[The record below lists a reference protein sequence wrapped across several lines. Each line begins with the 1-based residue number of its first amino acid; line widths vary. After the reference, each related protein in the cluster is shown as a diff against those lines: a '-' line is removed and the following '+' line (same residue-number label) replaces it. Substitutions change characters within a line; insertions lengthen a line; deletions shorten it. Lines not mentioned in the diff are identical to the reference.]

1 MNNSIDK
8 NQRSNTQLWKSNK
21 LKQFIVNPKKLK
33 NKRGMILSFN
43 VNTDMLFKMIVGILN
58 FKVSVCEDFQN
69 QSN

>member
-21 LKQFIVNPKKLK
+21 LKQFIINPKK
-33 NKRGMILSFN
+33 GMILSFN
-43 VNTDMLFKMIVGILN
+43 VNTDMLFKMIVFVGILN

>member
-1 MNNSIDK
+1 MNNSTDK

-33 NKRGMILSFN
+33 NKRGIILSFN

-58 FKVSVCEDFQN
+58 LKVSVCEDFQN